1 MKKVSLGWQRQLH
14 SSASPVSPES
24 TLGSML
30 FSEAAL
36 EACSHFQISHSQEC
50 IRSHTYSVMYT
61 YLYMY
66 ACIHMCAY
74 LQTKINTQ
82 PRVNLLSISIH
93 RSLPSLSDSI
103 YPLYPSLYPLIPPFT
118 YNIYPLSS
126 ISPPI
131 HLSLSLY
138 YL

>member
-1 MKKVSLGWQRQLH
+1 MRKVSLCWQCQLH
-14 SSASPVSPES
+14 SSASPVSSES

-50 IRSHTYSVMYT
+50 IRSNTYSGKYT

-66 ACIHMCAY
+66 ACKHVCAY

-82 PRVNLLSISIH
+82 PRANLLSIPIH
-93 RSLPSLSDSI
+93 QSLPSLPDSIYPLLSISPSIDPLSSLSDSI
-103 YPLYPSLYPLIPPFT
+103 YPRRT
-118 YNIYPLSS
+118 T
-126 ISPPI
+126 
-131 HLSLSLY
+131 
-138 YL
+138 